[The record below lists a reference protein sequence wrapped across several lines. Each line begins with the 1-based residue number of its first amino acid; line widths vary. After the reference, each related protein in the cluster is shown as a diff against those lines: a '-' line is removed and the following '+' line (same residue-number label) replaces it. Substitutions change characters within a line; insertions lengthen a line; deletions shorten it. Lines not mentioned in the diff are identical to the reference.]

1 MLALQVLVLVLAPLA
16 SSQPAPTN
24 CCETKT
30 VGGVSYTFVREDSAA
45 IGYSCLSPCVYE
57 RDDQPGTAFC
67 FAQGDQQVVCGD
79 SPGLEGDVTEESPA
93 WTDWGPWGSCSVT
106 CGGGTRTRERE
117 CSQGLLS
124 SALALA
130 DVVNQRAPAMMA
142 IMADKM
148 PAMMTIVGEKMPAMM
163 AKMQARITA
172 MVEQMMG
179 MVMGGMSVSS
189 RALNLLFGNNRNF
202 FGQEDRLLQLM
213 GAIQGRIPAAL
224 GALEDWK
231 NNTKESV
238 SQKIPFLLYSLSQN
252 VTRIEEAFEQK
263 LPGLM
268 RILEGKAP
276 RILNIIQARL
286 PQILDIVEQRLPQL
300 LTEAEGA
307 LPDLIDNMDEVMSG
321 VLDIIEA
328 RVPALLSI
336 IQEGLPPIMA
346 SLESS
351 LPGILDVVEAR
362 MDGLLDTFEATLP
375 QVLDVVGKNIV
386 DRLDLIGGNIDEVMG
401 IVASNLPRLLDS
413 FERALPS
420 LLDSVTAFLPGL
432 LATVAEELPG
442 VFDSF
447 QENLSMLET
456 SFKAGFMNFAN
467 ETISTG
473 FTTIEQMLPSAV
485 QYVTTMVSTLQD
497 SISDLLDIVEGYLP
511 QIPAIVESQ
520 MTEKLSYYQQYFD
533 SAKQAL
539 PWLFSSLAGL
549 LDSISSGSFGQEGY
563 GGGNYPG
570 QYPGAGQGSWNFSAP
585 NPGQGSWNF
594 SAPNPGQGPMP
605 GQGLWNFSN
614 PNPGQGA
621 MPGQGMWNF
630 SAPNGGSFM
639 EIPGQVLGEISQAGE
654 NMINLFRSVLKRQ
667 SLRINSRQGETLP
680 SMNQGPSCPGEGQE
694 TENCGMSICP
704 S

>member
-1 MLALQVLVLVLAPLA
+1 MGLQPGGLRERRMLPLQVLVLVLAPLA
-16 SSQPAPTN
+16 SSQPAPTS

-30 VGGVSYTFVREDSAA
+30 VGGVNYTFVREDSAA

-93 WTDWGPWGSCSVT
+93 WTDWGSWGSCSAT

-130 DVVNQRAPAMMA
+130 EVVNQRAPAMMA

-148 PAMMTIVGEKMPAMM
+148 PAIMTIVGEKMPAMM

-179 MVMGGMSVSS
+179 MVMGGMSISS
-189 RALNLLFGNNRNF
+189 RALNLLGNNRNF
-202 FGQEDRLLQLM
+202 FGQEDRLLQLV

-224 GALEDWK
+224 GALEEWK
-231 NNTKESV
+231 NKTKESV
-238 SQKIPFLLYSLSQN
+238 AQKIPYFLYSLVYSGQN
-252 VTRIEEAFEQK
+252 ITRVEEAFEQK
-263 LPGLM
+263 LPGLI

-286 PQILDIVEQRLPQL
+286 PQILDIVEERLPQL

-321 VLDIIEA
+321 VLDIIEE
-328 RVPALLSI
+328 RVPVLLSI

-351 LPGILDVVEAR
+351 LPGILDIVEAR

-375 QVLDVVGKNIV
+375 QVLHVVGQNIV
-386 DRLDLIGGNIDEVMG
+386 DRIDFIGGNVDEVMG

-420 LLDSVTAFLPGL
+420 LLDSVAAFLPGV
-432 LATVAEELPG
+432 LATVTEELPG

-456 SFKAGFMNFAN
+456 SFKAGFMSFAN

-473 FTTIEQMLPSAV
+473 FTRIEQMLPSAV
-485 QYVTTMVSTLQD
+485 QYVTTMVSSLQD

-520 MTEKLSYYQQYFD
+520 MTEKLSFYQQYFD
-533 SAKQAL
+533 TAKQAL
-539 PWLFSSLAGL
+539 AWLFSSLVGL

-570 QYPGAGQGSWNFSAP
+570 QYPGTGQGSWNFSAP

-594 SAPNPGQGPMP
+594 SAPNPGQGSMP

-614 PNPGQGA
+614 PNPG
-621 MPGQGMWNF
+621 
-630 SAPNGGSFM
+630 
-639 EIPGQVLGEISQAGE
+639 L
-654 NMINLFRSVLKRQ
+654 
-667 SLRINSRQGETLP
+667 
-680 SMNQGPSCPGEGQE
+680 
-694 TENCGMSICP
+694 
-704 S
+704 

>member
-1 MLALQVLVLVLAPLA
+1 M
-16 SSQPAPTN
+16 
-24 CCETKT
+24 
-30 VGGVSYTFVREDSAA
+30 FVREDSAA

-79 SPGLEGDVTEESPA
+79 SPGLEGDITEESPA

-130 DVVNQRAPAMMA
+130 EVVNQRAPAMMA

-189 RALNLLFGNNRNF
+189 RALTLLGKNRNF
-202 FGQEDRLLQLM
+202 FGQEDRLLQLV

-224 GALEDWK
+224 GTLEEWK

-238 SQKIPFLLYSLSQN
+238 AQKIPFLLYSLSQN
-252 VTRIEEAFEQK
+252 VTRVEEAFERK
-263 LPGLM
+263 LPGLI

-286 PQILDIVEQRLPQL
+286 PQILDIVEERLPQL

-307 LPDLIDNMDEVMSG
+307 LPDLIDNMDEVISG
-321 VLDIIEA
+321 VLDTIEA
-328 RVPALLSI
+328 RVPVLLSI

-362 MDGLLDTFEATLP
+362 MGGLLDNVEATLP

-386 DRLDLIGGNIDEVMG
+386 DRLDLIGGNVDEVMG

-420 LLDSVTAFLPGL
+420 LLDSVTTILPSV

-447 QENLSMLET
+447 QENLSMLEN
-456 SFKAGFMNFAN
+456 SFKAGFMSFAN

-473 FTTIEQMLPSAV
+473 FTRIEQMLPSAV
-485 QYVTTMVSTLQD
+485 QYVTTMVSFLQD

-549 LDSISSGSFGQEGY
+549 LDSISSGSFGHEGY
-563 GGGNYPG
+563 GSGNYPG
-570 QYPGAGQGSWNFSAP
+570 QYPGAWNFSAP

-614 PNPGQGA
+614 PNPGQSI

-630 SAPNGGSFM
+630 SAPNPGSFM

-654 NMINLFRSVLKRQ
+654 NMISLFRSVLEEQ

-680 SMNQGPSCPGEGQE
+680 STNQGPSCPGEGQE

>member
-1 MLALQVLVLVLAPLA
+1 
-16 SSQPAPTN
+16 
-24 CCETKT
+24 
-30 VGGVSYTFVREDSAA
+30 
-45 IGYSCLSPCVYE
+45 
-57 RDDQPGTAFC
+57 
-67 FAQGDQQVVCGD
+67 
-79 SPGLEGDVTEESPA
+79 
-93 WTDWGPWGSCSVT
+93 
-106 CGGGTRTRERE
+106 
-117 CSQGLLS
+117 
-124 SALALA
+124 
-130 DVVNQRAPAMMA
+130 
-142 IMADKM
+142 
-148 PAMMTIVGEKMPAMM
+148 
-163 AKMQARITA
+163 
-172 MVEQMMG
+172 
-179 MVMGGMSVSS
+179 
-189 RALNLLFGNNRNF
+189 
-202 FGQEDRLLQLM
+202 
-213 GAIQGRIPAAL
+213 
-224 GALEDWK
+224 
-231 NNTKESV
+231 
-238 SQKIPFLLYSLSQN
+238 
-252 VTRIEEAFEQK
+252 
-263 LPGLM
+263 
-268 RILEGKAP
+268 
-276 RILNIIQARL
+276 
-286 PQILDIVEQRLPQL
+286 
-300 LTEAEGA
+300 
-307 LPDLIDNMDEVMSG
+307 
-321 VLDIIEA
+321 
-328 RVPALLSI
+328 
-336 IQEGLPPIMA
+336 
-346 SLESS
+346 
-351 LPGILDVVEAR
+351 
-362 MDGLLDTFEATLP
+362 
-375 QVLDVVGKNIV
+375 
-386 DRLDLIGGNIDEVMG
+386 MG
-401 IVASNLPRLLDS
+401 IVANNLPRLLDS

-420 LLDSVTAFLPGL
+420 LLESVTAFLPGL
-432 LATVAEELPG
+432 LATIAEELPG

-447 QENLSMLET
+447 QENLSMLEN
-456 SFKAGFMNFAN
+456 SFKAGFMSFAN

-639 EIPGQVLGEISQAGE
+639 EIPGQVFGEISQAGE

-694 TENCGMSICP
+694 TDNCGMSICP